1 MIHIQNGSKS
11 SPNSIPT
18 APAANSS
25 DFNFGIIDYNGDGW
39 AIQYRDSQTKL
50 MQPKG
55 EQAANSVELV
65 IVKAYDR
72 LCKDGLKNLAVVPLN
87 NLRNDQHGGPMLLR
101 VPVPSLLEMAWC
113 AEDMLAHGYPYYSFG
128 IRISIDR
135 NDGRPKFLFNPIRPL
150 KDEEADVVVELRAS
164 PLVKHILTS
173 SGLQKS
179 GSPIAATP
187 PNEPRELKGG
197 IYLEADALS
206 LLNSNFFLADQGSA
220 FPVARITGDRIEYVG
235 DKDFK
240 NKLANIAVRVLDM
253 NGEVKQK
260 FAEPWWRQH
269 EGRAERRIIF
279 DPKRPPG
286 LSADGTYNIWSGFDV
301 LPKNGW
307 QNQRRLLRHI
317 REVICAGDKIAFKY
331 LMRWLAWCI
340 QHPEK
345 KAETMIVLKSAK
357 QGTGKTTLNYVM
369 SKLFGRS
376 HARTI
381 YDKRRLLGQFTP
393 ELESIV
399 FIDADEMVFAGD
411 YDGNRALKSIITSET
426 ITLELK
432 GGKSWQI
439 PNRFHIIMTT
449 NGEHAVQSGVGD
461 RRNFVLEVS
470 SHKAKS
476 ETWFAPLYN
485 DLENGGLEEFL
496 WLLQAL
502 KLKGWHPRKMPTTK
516 AALEQQR
523 FSGDSI
529 SQWAQGC
536 IDADCVAAKGFTLPL
551 NSQMQTDQLYESYSL
566 DCRGHRASA
575 SIFGRALT
583 EMFGSPIRGPRVMN
597 GGSPQRPRLYS
608 VPDANTWQA
617 ALDKRLGI

>member
-1 MIHIQNGSKS
+1 MISVLNGYKS
-11 SPNSIPT
+11 NPNPIPT
-18 APAANSS
+18 PPVASSS
-25 DFNFGIIDYNGDGW
+25 DFDFGIISYSGDAW
-39 AIQYRDSQTKL
+39 SIQYRGKQTIL
-50 MQPKG
+50 MQPEGK
-55 EQAANSVELV
+55 EAANSVELV
-65 IVKAYDR
+65 IVKASDR
-72 LCKDGLKNLAVVPLN
+72 LCKDGLKNLAVVPLD
-87 NLRNDQHGGPMLLR
+87 NLRNEQHGGPVLLR
-101 VPVPSLLEMAWC
+101 VPVSSLGGMARF
-113 AEDMLAHGYPYYSFG
+113 AEDMLALGYPYYSFG
-128 IRISIDR
+128 IRILIDK
-135 NDGRPKFLFNPIRPL
+135 NDGRPKFLFNSIRAL
-150 KDEEADVVVELRAS
+150 TDEEADVVVELRAS
-164 PLVKHILTS
+164 PLVTHILTGGGLQR
-173 SGLQKS
+173 SGLS
-179 GSPIAATP
+179 TAATP
-187 PNEPRELKGG
+187 PDEPRELKGG
-197 IYLEADALS
+197 IYSEADALS

-220 FPVARITGDRIEYVG
+220 FPVARITGNRIEYVG

-240 NKLANIAVRVLDM
+240 NKLANILVRVLDTK
-253 NGEVKQK
+253 GEVKQK

-269 EGRAERRIIF
+269 EGRAERCITF

-301 LPKNGW
+301 LPKDGW
-307 QNQRRLLRHI
+307 QKQRRLLRHI

-340 QHPEK
+340 QHPDR

-369 SKLFGRS
+369 SKMFGRS

-470 SHKAKS
+470 SHRAKS
-476 ETWFAPLYN
+476 DTWFAPLYN

-496 WLLQAL
+496 WLLQSL

-516 AALEQQR
+516 AAQEQQR

-536 IDADCVAAKGFTLPL
+536 IDADCVATKAFTLPL
-551 NSQMQTDQLYESYSL
+551 NSQMQTDQLYESYSV

-583 EMFGSPIRGPRVMN
+583 ELFGPPIRGPRVMN
-597 GGSPQRPRLYS
+597 GSSPQRPRLYN